1 MNLCIMAI
9 RRSPC
14 GPTRHEASGQTG
26 VKSKQDF
33 ASGLTPAVL
42 EVAELKGFVKAD
54 QIGCELQAVALIADW
69 AKLWPRCLEIVG
81 WAASGLWWVVAHGPG
96 GDALVP

>member
-1 MNLCIMAI
+1 MNLLIVDI

-33 ASGLTPAVL
+33 ASGLTP
-42 EVAELKGFVKAD
+42 VAELKGFVKAD
-54 QIGCELQAVALIADW
+54 QIGCELQTAALIADW
-69 AKLWPRCLEIVG
+69 ASCG
-81 WAASGLWWVVAHGPG
+81 
-96 GDALVP
+96 